1 MLWGTR
7 FVSRTGFFAADNPI
21 ERDNVP
27 VNQHIV
33 FMTDGMLDTGATLY
47 SAHGIENLQDRTRGI
62 GGQDDQHI
70 ARFQATCDLAR
81 AMGIT
86 IWVIALDVGATDDI
100 EPCAT
105 SPAQFFISDG
115 NDLEQVF
122 ARIGQGI
129 GRLRLTR

>member
-1 MLWGTR
+1 
-7 FVSRTGFFAADNPI
+7 
-21 ERDNVP
+21 
-27 VNQHIV
+27 
-33 FMTDGMLDTGATLY
+33 MTDGMLDTGATLY